1 MNVHI
6 FEKPGS
12 ILKLAGG
19 TALLLALS
27 SGLGL
32 MTVRNTE
39 FMFQLSILALF
50 VMPAFVLSLTRSQY
64 VLPYVVSLWILGPEV
79 RRVADWLTG
88 VYSEVSLVSLIPQ
101 IASLALLLA
110 IKPLK
115 EQLYSRVSV
124 YLLIGAYVYASVLG
138 IAFNKAAGA
147 FAVLNTV
154 TPLLVFLYLITVKQT
169 NEWRTMVIKVY
180 IGLAVFCSVY
190 AWIQYMVLPAW
201 DHFWLVGADMTSI
214 GKAEPMGFRA
224 FSTLNSQ
231 VPFAIFLCTALV
243 PMIMNR
249 VWRSPYGLVGVLIV
263 VSALALTLVRG
274 AWITL
279 IVAIAASI
287 LFSKS
292 KNRLRS
298 LLIIGVIAA
307 AGSQLMPYIPGMDRI
322 SSRVTTL
329 GSIQED
335 YSYNDRMGMFSR
347 ALPMIMKNPLG
358 QGFGSIGRST
368 ILGDKGSFAGMQSVD
383 NGYLAILS
391 NFGAVGTLCFLLA
404 LILMYK
410 AARKGANPHFKALSS
425 TMYVQILVIFLF
437 VGSLSGFNAV
447 AFWLFAALALMPEP
461 DGIEGKE

>member
-1 MNVHI
+1 MYI

-12 ILKLAGG
+12 ILKLTGG
-19 TALLLALS
+19 TAILLALA

-39 FMFQLSILALF
+39 LMFQLSILALF
-50 VMPAFVLSLTRSQY
+50 VMPAFVLSLTKSQY
-64 VLPYVVSLWILGPEV
+64 ALPYVISLWIVGPEV
-79 RRVADWLTG
+79 RRIADWMTG
-88 VYSEVSLVSLIPQ
+88 TYTEVSLISLIPQ
-101 IASLALLLA
+101 IASVALLLA
-110 IKPLK
+110 MKPLK
-115 EQLYSRVSV
+115 GQIYSRVSV
-124 YLLIGAYVYASVLG
+124 YLLMAAYAYASILG
-138 IAFNKAAGA
+138 IAFNKASGA

-154 TPLLVFLYLITVKQT
+154 TPLLVFLYLITVKHT
-169 NEWRTMVIKVY
+169 DEWRTMVIKVY
-180 IGLAVFCSVY
+180 TGLAVLCSVY

-201 DHFWLVGADMTSI
+201 DHFWLVGADMASI
-214 GKAEPMGFRA
+214 GKAEPMGFRV

-249 VWRSPYGLVGVLIV
+249 SWRSPFGLAGVLIV
-263 VSALALTLVRG
+263 ISALSITLVRG

-279 IVAIAASI
+279 IVALAASI

-298 LLIIGVIAA
+298 LIIITVIAA
-307 AGSQLMPYIPGMDRI
+307 AGWQLMPYIPGMDRI

-335 YSYNDRMGMFSR
+335 YSYNDRLGMFSK

-391 NFGAVGTLCFLLA
+391 NFGAAGTLCFLMA
-404 LILMYK
+404 MILMYK
-410 AARKGANPHFKALSS
+410 AARKGPNLNFKALSS

-437 VGSLSGFNAV
+437 VGSLSGFNAI
-447 AFWLFAALALMPEP
+447 AFWLFAALALMPESNGL
-461 DGIEGKE
+461 DGKE